1 MSQIIGKSTQFES
14 YQYLGE
20 NCLNVTTMY
29 LDSIGKYEV
38 ILSFEPDSEIWQTFS
53 FCPLKFFHKCE
64 DGLLSI
70 KIRGEIKSKTND
82 SIHSNEL
89 KQLKQKLS
97 NQLENKKID
106 LNFKIFFSK
115 SMKVCFKTC
124 EINVSKN
131 FEFIRFYYKVTQ
143 SLIDKESFLD
153 KMKLFTI
160 FDVLKYQFT
169 EDQQINLKFDI
180 KDDLE
185 SNFSTFFSLYDIEND
200 NHSKKSNQLFLNK
213 LICLTC
219 NNTIVKLSEISR
231 KKCIYNLNYDY
242 ISSMEILSCHESH
255 TEKIIPDL
263 NRKVRSL

>member
-1 MSQIIGKSTQFES
+1 MITQFKS
-14 YQYLGE
+14 NHSLGE
-20 NCLNVTTMY
+20 NCLKLTTMY

-38 ILSFEPDSEIWQTFS
+38 VVSFEPNSEIWQTFS
-53 FCPLKFFHKCE
+53 FCPLKFYHKCE

-82 SIHSNEL
+82 STYIDEV
-89 KQLKQKLS
+89 KQLKQFKQKFS
-97 NQLENKKID
+97 HQLDNKKLD
-106 LNFKIFFSK
+106 LNLKIFFSK

-131 FEFIRFYYKVTQ
+131 SEFIRFYYKVTQ

-169 EDQQINLKFDI
+169 EDQQINLKSDI

-185 SNFSTFFSLYDIEND
+185 SHFSTFYSLYDIENE
-200 NHSKKSNQLFLNK
+200 NHSQKSNQLFLNK

-231 KKCIYNLNYDY
+231 KKCIFNLNYDY